1 MKTAPPKNFIKVFLF
16 ISIILSISITCFG
29 QSEEEMQSL
38 RLFYNEKDLVVTAT
52 RHPKPITQVAEN
64 ITVITSDDIEA
75 MNAHSVAEVLDRV
88 PGLFLSTN
96 RDFGAFSL
104 LNMQGSEPRHTLV
117 LVDDI
122 PWNLTSEGSAE
133 TVTVPV
139 GIIER
144 IEIIKGPASSAWGS
158 SLGGVVNI
166 ITKSTGTS
174 SKPGGSI
181 YASYGK
187 KNSQDY
193 RAALYGKIG
202 KAGYYLYGGTQDSDG
217 LVQSRFSDNK
227 HFYSKIE
234 FPFSENIK
242 TGLSMGYSD
251 TQTGFGDFLDSDIN
265 IRGNLQTF
273 YTTPFLSA
281 TVAEGL
287 DINLSAYYIQQ
298 ESVQR
303 SHSLGLGITGE
314 QGEIYLGSDAK
325 EKSWGL
331 KFQALRKKDIN
342 TFVLGMDIGQGEYD
356 QALNAGSLLQGFGAA
371 GISKFSPDNTKWAI
385 YINDTISSGAW
396 SVTPGIRYDHES
408 ITGSFIS
415 PSLGLTYMLTQDTVL
430 RGTIA
435 RGFSAPA
442 LSWTSGGGMFLDP
455 NPSLK
460 HEEVWSYQAGAES
473 AFPFM
478 LLKANI
484 FLHDLKNSITGL
496 PLGGGPPAYNDI
508 YINNGEVKRKGIEI
522 EAESVPIY
530 NLSFKGGLS
539 YVDINPPNTTG
550 ASEIYSFVTAIR
562 YQNKTISGQLLG
574 YYNWHDLN
582 YISGGSYDDFIWNLS
597 ISKTIR
603 FFHGYD
609 VEFFAVGRNIFNGSQ
624 YPYIKNIN
632 PRRWFELGIKYRF

>member
-1 MKTAPPKNFIKVFLF
+1 MKTAQQTKSIKIFLF
-16 ISIILSISITCFG
+16 ISIILSTSISCLG
-29 QSEEEMQSL
+29 QSEEEMQML
-38 RLFYNEKDLVVTAT
+38 RLFYEDKDLVISVT
-52 RHPKPITQVAEN
+52 RHPKPVTQVAEN
-64 ITVITSDDIEA
+64 ITVITSCDIEA
-75 MNAHSVAEVLDRV
+75 MNAHSVAEVLDSV

-96 RDFGAFSL
+96 RDFVSYSL
-104 LNMQGSEPRHTLV
+104 LNLQGSEPRHTLV

-122 PWNLTSEGSAE
+122 PWNLISEGSAE
-133 TVTVPV
+133 TITVPV
-139 GIIER
+139 GIIKR

-166 ITKSTGTS
+166 ITKSAGTS

-193 RAALYGKIG
+193 KADLYGKIG
-202 KAGYYLYGGTQDSDG
+202 KTAYYLYWGAQDSDG
-217 LVQSRFSDNK
+217 LVKSRFSDNK
-227 HFYSKIE
+227 HLYSKIE
-234 FPFSENIK
+234 IPFSDNIR
-242 TGLSMGYSD
+242 TGLSIGYSD
-251 TQTGFGDFLDSDIN
+251 TQTGFGNFLDQDIN
-265 IRGNLQTF
+265 IRGGLQTF
-273 YTTPFLSA
+273 YTAPFVSA

-298 ESVQR
+298 ESVQK
-303 SHSLGLGITGE
+303 SHSLGLGITGDS
-314 QGEIYLGSDAK
+314 GELYLSSDAK

-331 KFQALRKKDIN
+331 KFQALRKKDVN

-356 QALNAGSLLQGFGAA
+356 QALNVGSLLRGFGVPYV
-371 GISKFSPDNTKWAI
+371 SRFSPDNTKWSI
-385 YINDTISSGAW
+385 YLNDTISSGAW

-455 NPSLK
+455 NPSLE
-460 HEEVWSYQAGAES
+460 HEEVWSYQVGAES
-473 AFPFM
+473 ASSFM
-478 LLKANI
+478 LLKAHI
-484 FLHDLKNSITGL
+484 FLHDLKNSITGM
-496 PLGGGPPAYNDI
+496 PLGGGTPAYNDI

-530 NLSFKGGLS
+530 NFSFKGGLS
-539 YVDINPPNTTG
+539 YVDINPPNTAG
-550 ASEIYSFVTAIR
+550 ASEIYSFVTGIR
-562 YQNKTISGQLLG
+562 YKNKGISGQLFG

-582 YISGGSYDDFIWNLS
+582 YIPGGSHDDFIWNLS

-603 FFHGYD
+603 IFQGYD
-609 VEFFAVGRNIFNGSQ
+609 AEFFAVGRNIFNGSQ

>member
-1 MKTAPPKNFIKVFLF
+1 MKTAPPKKFIKVFLF
-16 ISIILSISITCFG
+16 ISIILSISIACFG
-29 QSEEEMQSL
+29 QSEEEMQML
-38 RLFYNEKDLVVTAT
+38 RLFYNEKDLVITAT
-52 RHPKPITQVAEN
+52 RNPKPITQVAEN
-64 ITVITSDDIEA
+64 ITVITSSDIEA
-75 MNAHSVAEVLDRV
+75 MNAHSVAEVLDSV

-104 LNMQGSEPRHTLV
+104 LNIQGSEPRHTLV
-117 LVDDI
+117 LVDEI
-122 PWNLTSEGSAE
+122 PWNLISEGSAE
-133 TVTVPV
+133 TITVPV

-193 RAALYGKIG
+193 RIDLHGKIG

-227 HFYSKIE
+227 RFYSKIE
-234 FPFSENIK
+234 IPFSGDVK

-251 TQTGFGDFLDSDIN
+251 TQTGFGDYLNSDIN
-265 IRGNLQTF
+265 ISGSLKTF
-273 YTTPFLSA
+273 YTSPFVSA
-281 TVAEGL
+281 TVAKGL
-287 DINLSAYYIQQ
+287 DISLSAYYIQQ
-298 ESVQR
+298 ESAQT
-303 SHSLGLGITGE
+303 SNSLGLGITGDP
-314 QGEIYLGSDAK
+314 GELYLGTKIKDESLGAR
-325 EKSWGL
+325 
-331 KFQALRKKDIN
+331 FQAMWKKEIN
-342 TFVLGMDIGQGEYD
+342 SLVFGMDIGKGEYD
-356 QALNAGSLLQGFGAA
+356 QSLYAGSLLQSIGVPI
-371 GISKFSPDNTKWAI
+371 ISEFSPDNTTWAI

-396 SVTPGIRYDHES
+396 SVTPGIRYDHET

-415 PSLGLTYMLTQDTVL
+415 PSLGLTYLLSKDTVL

-435 RGFSAPA
+435 RGFSAPG

-460 HEEVWSYQAGAES
+460 YEEVWSYQAGAES
-473 AFPFM
+473 AFSFM
-478 LLKANI
+478 WLKANI
-484 FLHDLKNSITGL
+484 FLHELKNSLTGV

-508 YINNGEVKRKGIEI
+508 IINNGEIKRKGVEI
-522 EAESVPIY
+522 EAESLPIY
-530 NLSFKGGLS
+530 NFSFKGGLS
-539 YVDINPPNTTG
+539 YVDINPPNAAG
-550 ASEIYSFVTAIR
+550 SSKIYSIVAGLK
-562 YQNKTISGQLLG
+562 YQSNTISGQLLG

-582 YISGGSYDDFIWNLS
+582 NIPGGSSDDFIWDIS
-597 ISKTIR
+597 ISKIIKISE
-603 FFHGYD
+603 GND
-609 VEFFAVGRNIFNGSQ
+609 VEFFAVGRNMFNGSQ
-624 YPYIKNIN
+624 YSYIENIN

>member
-1 MKTAPPKNFIKVFLF
+1 MKTAPRKKFIKVFLF
-16 ISIILSISITCFG
+16 ISIILSISINCFG
-29 QSEEEMQSL
+29 QSEEEMQML
-38 RLFYNEKDLVVTAT
+38 RLFYEDKDLIVSAT
-52 RHPKPITQVAEN
+52 RSLKPVTQVAEN
-64 ITVITSDDIEA
+64 ITVITSSDIDA

-96 RDFGAFSL
+96 RDFGATSL

-133 TVTVPV
+133 TITVPV

-166 ITKSTGTS
+166 ITKSAGTTN
-174 SKPGGSI
+174 KPGGSI

-193 RAALYGKIG
+193 RADLYGKIG
-202 KAGYYLYGGTQDSDG
+202 KAGYYLYAGGLDSDG

-227 HFYSKIE
+227 QFYSKIE
-234 FPFSENIK
+234 LPFSGNVK

-251 TQTGFGDFLDSDIN
+251 TQTGFGDYLDQDIN
-265 IRGNLQTF
+265 IRGNLKTF
-273 YTTPFLSA
+273 YSSPFVSA
-281 TVAEGL
+281 TVTEGL

-298 ESVQR
+298 ETAQR
-303 SHSLGLGITGE
+303 SNSLGLGITGE
-314 QGEIYLGSDAK
+314 PGEIYLGSDIK
-325 EKSWGL
+325 DKSWGAR
-331 KFQALRKKDIN
+331 FQAVWDKEIN
-342 TFVLGMDIGQGEYD
+342 SLVFGMDIGKGEYD
-356 QALNAGSLLQGFGAA
+356 QTLNAGSLLQSFGVPY
-371 GISKFSPDNTKWAI
+371 ISRFSPDNTKWAL

-396 SVTPGIRYDHES
+396 SVTPGIRYDHET

-415 PSLGLTYMLTQDTVL
+415 PSLGLTYLLSKDTLL

-435 RGFSAPA
+435 RGFSAPG

-478 LLKANI
+478 WLKANI
-484 FLHDLKNSITGL
+484 FLHDLRNSIVNS
-496 PLGGGPPAYNDI
+496 PFGGGPPTYNDI
-508 YINNGEVKRKGIEI
+508 LINSGDIKRKGIEI

-539 YVDINPPNTTG
+539 YVDINPPNAAG
-550 ASEIYSFVTAIR
+550 SSEIYSFVTALK
-562 YQNKTISGQLLG
+562 YQDNTINGQLVG

-582 YISGGSYDDFIWNLS
+582 NISGGSPDDFIWDLS
-597 ISKTIR
+597 ISKIIKISQ
-603 FFHGYD
+603 GND
-609 VEFFAVGRNIFNGSQ
+609 VEFFAVGRNLFNGSQ
-624 YPYIKNIN
+624 YPYIENIN